1 MITLNM
7 LVAGEAS
14 LEHRSER
21 CFGNPFVPPINN
33 YVQYDWLDLLIRGSQ
48 FQAGRPVGDGRILGL
63 QVIPEAL

>member
-1 MITLNM
+1 MIALNM

-21 CFGNPFVPPINN
+21 CFGNPFVTPINN

-48 FQAGRPVGDGRILGL
+48 FQTVGDGRILGL
-63 QVIPEAL
+63 QVIPEDL